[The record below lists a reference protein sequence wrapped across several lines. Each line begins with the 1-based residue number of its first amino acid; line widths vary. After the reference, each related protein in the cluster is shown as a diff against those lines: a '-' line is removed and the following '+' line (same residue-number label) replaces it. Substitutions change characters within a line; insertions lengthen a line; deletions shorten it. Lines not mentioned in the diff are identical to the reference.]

1 MSVPKFFEF
10 FEAFLKALHDG
21 ETHTAKDVQN
31 SVIEDMH
38 LTPSDLSE
46 MLPSGKQLTFINRIN
61 WARTYLNKAGL
72 IETPLRGNYR
82 ITEEG
87 KKALAS
93 GEKIDLKYLNKFKAF
108 REFHGSS
115 ITDPDPDP
123 EVVKSP
129 LEILEDAYQ
138 SINDKLSNQLRDEI
152 MKLSPTDF
160 EKLVVKLLLKMGYGN
175 GIDEAGMVT
184 PPSKDDGID
193 GVIKEDQ
200 FGFSNIYIQAKKW
213 AEDVTVGKP
222 ELQKFVG
229 ALSEQHAQK
238 GLFITTSKFSSG
250 AIQFAKNSSGAK
262 VKLVDGKALTKLMI
276 KHNVGVT
283 VESIYEIKKIDTD
296 FFADEL

>member
-1 MSVPKFFEF
+1 MSMPKFFEF
-10 FEAFLKALHDG
+10 FEGFLKALQDG
-21 ETHTAKDVQN
+21 EIHSAKDVQK

-38 LTPSDLSE
+38 LTQADLSE
-46 MLPSGKQLTFINRIN
+46 VLPSGTQLKFVNRIN

-72 IETPLRGNYR
+72 IKTTTRGNYR

-93 GEKIDLKYLNKFKAF
+93 GEEINLQYLNKFKAF

-115 ITDPDPDP
+115 LSETDSGS
-123 EVVKSP
+123 EVIKSP
-129 LEILEDAYQ
+129 VEVLEDVYQ
-138 SINDKLSNQLRDEI
+138 SINDKLSNQLMDEI
-152 MKLSPTDF
+152 MKLTPTDF

-175 GIDEAGMVT
+175 GIDDAGKVT
-184 PPSKDDGID
+184 PPCKDDGID
-193 GVIKEDQ
+193 GIIKEDQ

-213 AEDVTVGKP
+213 NIDKTVGKP

-238 GLFITTSKFSSG
+238 GLFITTAKFSSV
-250 AIQFAKNSSGAK
+250 AIQFANNSSSAK
-262 VKLVDGKALTKLMI
+262 VKLVDGKTLTKLMI